1 MPVQFLETNIT
12 EIRMELKV
20 KEFTEL
26 VSKEALRVVPIQLYG
41 MVQTEMVVAV
51 EQVDKMQ
58 QVVAVEDML
67 ILVIMEDHSRV
78 TMVVAV
84 EMLLE
89 LLIYL
94 NLYLVVLGAKAVQMK
109 MVTYQERVE
118 MEEELFSFQLLQ

>member
-1 MPVQFLETNIT
+1 M
-12 EIRMELKV
+12 
-20 KEFTEL
+20 
-26 VSKEALRVVPIQLYG
+26 VPIQLYG

-78 TMVVAV
+78 IQVVAV

-94 NLYLVVLGAKAVQMK
+94 NLYLVALEAKAVLMK
-109 MVTYQERVE
+109 MVTYQEKAE
-118 MEEELFSFQLLQ
+118 MEEELFSFQLVH

>member
-1 MPVQFLETNIT
+1 MVL
-12 EIRMELKV
+12 
-20 KEFTEL
+20 
-26 VSKEALRVVPIQLYG
+26 IQLYG
-41 MVQTEMVVAV
+41 MVQTEMVVEV

-78 TMVVAV
+78 TQVVVV